1 VLKEVETFLSA
12 FQTDLGSVSSQI
24 EFLQARSTSL
34 TTRATN
40 RKDVEAHLGPI
51 VDDIVLSPAIIHR
64 ISEGEINDA
73 WVKALIEFDSKFTPL
88 YELEKRG
95 IKAVEDVKPQFEL
108 LRTRVVDD
116 YNLANKGFNTHT
128 RLSG

>member
-1 VLKEVETFLSA
+1 
-12 FQTDLGSVSSQI
+12 
-24 EFLQARSTSL
+24 
-34 TTRATN
+34 
-40 RKDVEAHLGPI
+40 LGPI

-108 LRTRVVDD
+108 LRARVFHFTV
-116 YNLANKGFNTHT
+116 
-128 RLSG
+128 